1 VPARD
6 VARLLNNESNLKILD
21 KLKTRPYYPREL
33 AQDMGLSEPFVVRR
47 LKAMEGEDI
56 VEGRWETENGRKVKR
71 YYLKDVKIEYGRDGL
86 KVSSEERPTEPPVP
100 VKKTIDMKKEMM
112 SRLLRVPLMI
122 ICLAGIM
129 LNIPAILVAMLAIV
143 FWYLLIIIDFYRRFH
158 FTTTLL
164 SIPIYAF
171 GTIVICAI
179 LIGDAV
185 EAAIPFSAI
194 VGLFTVLL
202 IYIMFYQARYYQLE
216 MDDMM
221 EKSRD
226 FVDGLVDEPW
236 HVRLF
241 YLPMAL
247 KWKINEYFKIV

>member
-1 VPARD
+1 
-6 VARLLNNESNLKILD
+6 
-21 KLKTRPYYPREL
+21 
-33 AQDMGLSEPFVVRR
+33 
-47 LKAMEGEDI
+47 
-56 VEGRWETENGRKVKR
+56 
-71 YYLKDVKIEYGRDGL
+71 
-86 KVSSEERPTEPPVP
+86 
-100 VKKTIDMKKEMM
+100 
-112 SRLLRVPLMI
+112 
-122 ICLAGIM
+122 
-129 LNIPAILVAMLAIV
+129 V
-143 FWYLLIIIDFYRRFH
+143 F
-158 FTTTLL
+158 
-164 SIPIYAF
+164 
-171 GTIVICAI
+171 CAI

-194 VGLFTVLL
+194 VGLFTILL